1 MPVIDDA
8 GKVIGKYVRIL
19 NKREEKDKKQK
30 QGSKIEV
37 E

>member
-8 GKVIGKYVRIL
+8 GKVIGKYVRVL
-19 NKREEKDKKQK
+19 NKREEKDEKRI
-30 QGSKIEV
+30 QGIKIEV